1 MTHLSE
7 ILDNLA
13 QFIHYVA
20 TRGRAPD
27 AQTSF
32 QKAKI

>member
-1 MTHLSE
+1 MTHEIE

-20 TRGRAPD
+20 TRGRAPS
-27 AQTSF
+27 AKPTF
-32 QKAKI
+32 QRAII